1 MILDIIAESTKGRVE
16 RAKRKLS
23 QKELKDKI
31 YEGGVPGNF
40 HDRGVFAFERALDK
54 RHLRKENDR
63 PVSFICEI
71 KKASPSRGVIAEDF
85 PYLRIAQEYVSA
97 GADAISVLTEPE
109 YFQGEGRYLTEIS
122 REVPL
127 PVLRKDFIIDEYQI
141 YEAKLMGADA
151 VLLICSLL
159 DTAVIRDYLRLCSEL
174 GMSALVEAHS
184 EEEISSALEAGARV
198 IGVNNRDL
206 KTFEVNLQNSICLRS
221 LVPQNIIF
229 VAESGIQSPGDIAT
243 LQAAGVDAV
252 LIGETLMRSKNK
264 KEELNRL
271 RYGE

>member
-1 MILDIIAESTKGRVE
+1 MDIIAESTKGRVE